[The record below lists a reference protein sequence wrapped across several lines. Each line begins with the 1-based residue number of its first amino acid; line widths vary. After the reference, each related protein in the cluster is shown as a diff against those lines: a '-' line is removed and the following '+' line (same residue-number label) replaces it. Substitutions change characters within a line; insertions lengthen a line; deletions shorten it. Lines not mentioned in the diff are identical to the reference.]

1 MRDIEFRGKVLD
13 DESFYGYKKGSWIF
27 GNYSYDKLQDNV
39 HIEDTSKEDIANLEV
54 DPVTVGQ
61 YIGLQDN
68 NDQRIYEG
76 DILHDAF
83 TDDLYVCTFMDG
95 EFVLIQDDNVIIDI
109 EQVHFLSVIGNI
121 HDNPEYVGKASN

>member
-1 MRDIEFRGKVLD
+1 MRDIEFRAKSID
-13 DESFYGYKKGSWIF
+13 NDEWLYGFYH
-27 GNYSYDKLQDNV
+27 N
-39 HIEDTSKEDIANLEV
+39 ETSKESPASERLTTRHHIYTQNFDKYV

-76 DILHDAF
+76 DILYDAF

-121 HDNPEYVGKASN
+121 HDNPEYVGKESN